1 MDHVFGW
8 EEFGGIAEGLEDG
21 LEFFYFMVLEM
32 VCVCLS
38 LFSIM
43 IPSSLALML
52 CSRTLS

>member
-1 MDHVFGW
+1 MGW
-8 EEFGGIAEGLEDG
+8 SF
-21 LEFFYFMVLEM
+21 FMVLEM